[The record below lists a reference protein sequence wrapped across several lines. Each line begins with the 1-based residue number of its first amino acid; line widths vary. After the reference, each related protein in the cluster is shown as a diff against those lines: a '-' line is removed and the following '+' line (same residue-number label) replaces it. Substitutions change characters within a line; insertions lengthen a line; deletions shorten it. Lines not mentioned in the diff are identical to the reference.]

1 MKLIKFLMCFLVVGV
16 ISGCNNNND
25 KITLDIMFAP
35 SKNPEDITK
44 GVEPLKAILTNEL
57 TNRGYNIEAINLSVG
72 DSYEVV
78 GEALASGSVDVG
90 FIPAGT
96 YIKYKPEGVEV
107 LLAALHPSVSINSE
121 DPKVWNENKP
131 TTITG
136 DGASSY
142 QSIIVVGPSSKGQ
155 ELANK
160 INNNQELTW
169 EDLNSATWCTSSPTS
184 SSGYLYPS
192 LWLKDNYNKEIQDLE
207 NTVRIKGYGDSVN
220 SLKSQVCD
228 ISVGYGDFRYDYQDS
243 WQGSIWE
250 ETNVIGVS
258 SLIPYDTISVSQNSK
273 DLSDKLN
280 QDLKEIFINL
290 KDTPQGLE
298 VMKTFSHTGYVTPN
312 LEEYEQERRVIEE
325 LTPQA

>member
-1 MKLIKFLMCFLVVGV
+1 MKLIKFLMCFLIVGV

-96 YIKYKPEGVEV
+96 YVKYQPEGVEV
-107 LLAALHPSVSINSE
+107 LLQALHPSVSINSE

-131 TTITG
+131 TTIIG

-142 QSIIVVGPSSKGQ
+142 QSIIVAGPSSKGQ

-207 NTVRIKGYGDSVN
+207 NTVRIKGYGDSIN

-243 WQGSIWE
+243 WQGNIWE

-298 VMKTFSHTGYVTPN
+298 VMNTFSHTGYVTPN